1 MPETAKVRSML
12 VLSRKLNE
20 RVVIGANVTVT
31 VVDIRGDRVKLAF
44 DAPNE
49 VPIHRE
55 EVHRRIQLEE
65 RDEEKLRES
74 NESPYYSQF
83 A

>member
-1 MPETAKVRSML
+1 ML

-20 RVVIGANVTVT
+20 RVVIGLTITVT
-31 VVDIRGDRVKLAF
+31 VVEIRGDRVKLAF
-44 DAPNE
+44 EAPYD

-55 EVHRRIQLEE
+55 EVHRRIHLEE
-65 RDEEKLRES
+65 QDREKHRES
-74 NESPYYSQF
+74 RESPYYSQF

>member
-1 MPETAKVRSML
+1 ML
-12 VLSRKLNE
+12 VLSRKPDE
-20 RVVIGANVTVT
+20 RVVIGSTVTVT
-31 VVDIRGDRVKLAF
+31 VVEIRGDRVKLAF
-44 DAPNE
+44 DAPND

-65 RDEEKLRES
+65 QAGEKRRTL